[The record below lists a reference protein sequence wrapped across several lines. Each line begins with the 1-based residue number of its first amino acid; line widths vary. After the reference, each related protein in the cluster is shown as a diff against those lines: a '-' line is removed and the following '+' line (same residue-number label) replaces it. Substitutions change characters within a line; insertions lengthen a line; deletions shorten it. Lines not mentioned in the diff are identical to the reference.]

1 MKNIIKFVC
10 DDKST
15 FIPKRNIKSVCIK
28 DNKVYIYLN
37 KYTKSE
43 YYIVPDTSQS
53 LFSIYNEILNLFSND
68 EVIINPTKNEFYVVS
83 CIQLFIRN
91 LNNVRLIFYR
101 DIYYY
106 YGELH
111 VKFPEV
117 EIQFNENNECD
128 KFIESLTDKISKID

>member
-1 MKNIIKFVC
+1 MKNIIKVVC

-91 LNNVRLIFYR
+91 LNKVRLIFYR

-106 YGELH
+106 WEYH